1 MTGPVPG
8 RVRGAGTALAAAL
21 LVAGVLGVQVANGGG
36 EFEPL
41 RPADA
46 CVERDV
52 TAQADG
58 IEGLTESLVL
68 LGIDGAA
75 CRLDVSRERLTLDL
89 AQPGDRTDA
98 EIDALREGLQDAVV
112 RMEEDGTLP
121 PSSELVD
128 EALDSA
134 DLNGFVKGAIRLLPD
149 SAIDSTLKTD
159 DVLIRA
165 IDDLDLRELLGNLRD
180 GDELNQQVE
189 EAVTQ
194 AVKDSLADRLRNLV

>member
-1 MTGPVPG
+1 MTG
-8 RVRGAGTALAAAL
+8 RVRGAGTAAAAAL

-52 TAQADG
+52 TARADG

-89 AQPGDRTDA
+89 AQPGERTDA
-98 EIDALREGLQDAVV
+98 EIGALREGLKDAVV

-128 EALDSA
+128 EALDSS

-149 SAIDSTLKTD
+149 SAIDSALKTD
-159 DVLIRA
+159 DVLTRA
-165 IDDLDLRELLGNLRD
+165 IDDLDLRELLADLGD
-180 GDELNQQVE
+180 GDELNQQIEDAVT
-189 EAVTQ
+189 EAVK
-194 AVKDSLADRLRNLV
+194 ASLADRLRNLV